1 MQINSFLDLIWAM
14 LVFFFWFMAI
24 WIFIQIFADVFRR
37 NDLSGWAKA
46 LWTFFLIILPF
57 SGGTEI
63 AGFERALYLA
73 SLLSASAGLALLV
86 TPTIYH
92 RMHFREVDKERLIFL
107 ANRLF
112 IAASAL
118 IALAIDL
125 AVYLV
130 VQTLLGGVLAG
141 LIAGAN
147 AALIAGLWFVLP
159 LLRGGR

>member
-1 MQINSFLDLIWAM
+1 MDEKGSRGDTVGRAPGESAKERVDRELAELLEETRVM
-14 LVFFFWFMAI
+14 LPGVEI
-24 WIFIQIFADVFRR
+24 
-37 NDLSGWAKA
+37 LLG
-46 LWTFFLIILPF
+46 FLIILPF

>member
-1 MQINSFLDLIWAM
+1 MDDTESRGDTVGRAPGESAKQRVDRELAELLDETRVM
-14 LVFFFWFMAI
+14 LPGVEI
-24 WIFIQIFADVFRR
+24 
-37 NDLSGWAKA
+37 LLG
-46 LWTFFLIILPF
+46 FLIILPF

-63 AGFERALYLA
+63 TGFERALYLA
-73 SLLSASAGLALLV
+73 SLLSASGGLALLV

-118 IALAIDL
+118 IALAIGL